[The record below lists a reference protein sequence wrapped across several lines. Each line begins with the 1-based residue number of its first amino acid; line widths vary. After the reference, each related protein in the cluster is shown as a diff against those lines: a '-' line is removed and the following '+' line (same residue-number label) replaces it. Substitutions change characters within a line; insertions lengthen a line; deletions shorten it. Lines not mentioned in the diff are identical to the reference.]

1 MVYDWKSGAR
11 IKADAG
17 KVYDELQKIGDEIT
31 AGQVVK
37 IARNKKT
44 ELHKCFEWDD
54 NIAAH
59 EFRKDQ
65 ARKVMHSIV
74 IIKNPEDDNPIIFR
88 AYENVTVEDGKA
100 YVQIEQ
106 ALSKEEWREEVFS
119 QIRKGIEQLEMK
131 AEAYENMDI
140 TLKKVKHKLRAVK
153 ELVTV

>member
-1 MVYDWKSGAR
+1 MEIKQIVYR
-11 IKADAG
+11 
-17 KVYDELQKIGDEIT
+17 EL
-31 AGQVVK
+31 
-37 IARNKKT
+37 
-44 ELHKCFEWDD
+44 
-54 NIAAH
+54 
-59 EFRKDQ
+59 
-65 ARKVMHSIV
+65 
-74 IIKNPEDDNPIIFR
+74 KNTGN
-88 AYENVTVEDGKA
+88 YENVTVEDGKA